1 MAGNSSC
8 LRWPKELTP
17 KPATSLTPR
26 TWDIG
31 GGTPAVKPRTWDI
44 GGETPAENLSIHP
57 YYMRHNAK
65 NQRHTKQFRSEFS
78 MNKSNHKPFQGV

>member
-1 MAGNSSC
+1 MAGNSSR

-31 GGTPAVKPRTWDI
+31 GETPAV
-44 GGETPAENLSIHP
+44 NLSIHP

>member
-31 GGTPAVKPRTWDI
+31 G
-44 GGETPAENLSIHP
+44 ETPAENLSIQP

-65 NQRHTKQFRSEFS
+65 NQHHTKQFRSEFS

>member
-1 MAGNSSC
+1 MAGNSSW

-31 GGTPAVKPRTWDI
+31 GETPAV
-44 GGETPAENLSIHP
+44 NLSIHP

>member
-1 MAGNSSC
+1 MAGNSSR

-26 TWDIG
+26 
-31 GGTPAVKPRTWDI
+31 AWDI
-44 GGETPAENLSIHP
+44 GGETPAENLSIHA
-57 YYMRHNAK
+57 YYMRHNAN
-65 NQRHTKQFRSEFS
+65 NQHHTEQFRSEFS

>member
-26 TWDIG
+26 TW
-31 GGTPAVKPRTWDI
+31 VI
-44 GGETPAENLSIHP
+44 GGETPAENLSIYP

>member
-31 GGTPAVKPRTWDI
+31 GETPAV
-44 GGETPAENLSIHP
+44 NLSIHP

>member
-1 MAGNSSC
+1 MAGNSSR
-8 LRWPKELTP
+8 LRWPKELMP

-26 TWDIG
+26 
-31 GGTPAVKPRTWDI
+31 AWDI
-44 GGETPAENLSIHP
+44 GGETPAENLSIHA

-65 NQRHTKQFRSEFS
+65 NQHDTEQFRSEFS

>member
-1 MAGNSSC
+1 MAGNSSR

-31 GGTPAVKPRTWDI
+31 GETPAV
-44 GGETPAENLSIHP
+44 NLSIHP

-65 NQRHTKQFRSEFS
+65 NQRHTEQFRSEFS

>member
-17 KPATSLTPR
+17 KPATSLT
-26 TWDIG
+26 
-31 GGTPAVKPRTWDI
+31 PRTWDI

>member
-1 MAGNSSC
+1 MAGNFSR
-8 LRWPKELTP
+8 LRWPKELMA

-31 GGTPAVKPRTWDI
+31 GETPAV
-44 GGETPAENLSIHP
+44 NLSIHP

>member
-1 MAGNSSC
+1 MAGNSSR
-8 LRWPKELTP
+8 LRWPKELMA

-26 TWDIG
+26 
-31 GGTPAVKPRTWDI
+31 AWDI

-57 YYMRHNAK
+57 YYMRHNAE
-65 NQRHTKQFRSEFS
+65 NQHHTEQFRSEFS